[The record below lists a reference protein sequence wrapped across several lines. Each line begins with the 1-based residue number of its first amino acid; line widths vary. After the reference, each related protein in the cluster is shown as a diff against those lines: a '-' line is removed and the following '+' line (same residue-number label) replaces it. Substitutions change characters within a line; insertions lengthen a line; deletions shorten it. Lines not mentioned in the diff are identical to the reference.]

1 MTGPYRLNDIYGM
14 TSQPKHAASSETP
27 MIVLTPNDISTEKV
41 ENATSVVVSAD
52 QMEDVSFYANGQNA
66 QNFQNN

>member
-1 MTGPYRLNDIYGM
+1 
-14 TSQPKHAASSETP
+14 